1 MRQFDETSDLAIS
14 SYYLLFSFLCRN
26 MSSKRKSPPT
36 KLQEG
41 NSVTDSGKD
50 TMAACVAETGGLFRP
65 EDGEGGEGGEGADS
79 ASSRSS
85 LTGSDVDD
93 AVTPPCKKQ
102 RASPM
107 LDHPFAAPQ
116 QSLWNLQQQYER
128 FYQANNH
135 YESQRRR
142 AECNSP
148 VLNNNTI
155 CTNNNNSAKR
165 SMDDVL
171 KRLTTKMNHSTLA
184 DDRRPTPASTPNNIR
199 YVLGGVI

>member
-1 MRQFDETSDLAIS
+1 
-14 SYYLLFSFLCRN
+14 

-50 TMAACVAETGGLFRP
+50 SMAACVAETGALFRP
-65 EDGEGGEGGEGADS
+65 EDGGEGGEAGEGVDS

-85 LTGSDVDD
+85 LSGSDAED

-102 RASPM
+102 RGSPM
-107 LDHPFAAPQ
+107 SEHSFLAPQ
-116 QSLWNLQQQYER
+116 TSLWNLQQQYER
-128 FYQANNH
+128 FHQANH
-135 YESQRRR
+135 FESQRRR
-142 AECNSP
+142 AECSSP

-165 SMDDVL
+165 PVSMDDVL
-171 KRLTTKMNHSTLA
+171 KRLTSKMNHSTLA
-184 DDRRPTPASTPNNIR
+184 DDRRPTPASTPNNPR
-199 YVLGGVI
+199 

>member
-1 MRQFDETSDLAIS
+1 
-14 SYYLLFSFLCRN
+14 

-65 EDGEGGEGGEGADS
+65 EDGEGGEGGEGGDS

-85 LTGSDVDD
+85 LSGSDVDD

-107 LDHPFAAPQ
+107 LDHPFTAPQ

-128 FYQANNH
+128 FYQANH
-135 YESQRRR
+135 FESQRRR

-199 YVLGGVI
+199 YVTGGALI